1 MIEIKDLFLQKKI
14 PEISELTLKVEAG
27 EVYALLSS
35 GGQVTDHLINIF
47 NGVENS
53 YRGSVSIDGHDLSAS
68 ENGDM
73 DNLVFVDRGSEWPP
87 VVRIGHLVTFLRRVR
102 DIPED
107 DFEEFKL
114 KLNID
119 QLSSHRI
126 GDLGEVERRRF
137 FFAAACLLGH
147 KNLLIHDLAKGMP
160 IDFILEFKERLRELK
175 SAGCSILYLSNDVFF
190 APEIGDRIG
199 FMRKGKLLLELKGA
213 KVRRMDLKELYFRFL
228 AEE

>member
-14 PEISELTLKVEAG
+14 PEISELTLRVEPG
-27 EVYALLSS
+27 EVYVLLSS
-35 GGQVTDHLINIF
+35 GGNVTGHLINIF
-47 NGVENS
+47 NGVEDTF
-53 YRGSVSIDGHDLSAS
+53 RGTVSVDGRDLSDS
-68 ENGDM
+68 SNEEQ
-73 DNLVFVDRGSEWPP
+73 DNLVFIDRGSEWPP

-119 QLSSHRI
+119 RLATSRI
-126 GDLGEVERRRF
+126 GELGEVERRRF
-137 FFAAACLLGH
+137 FFAAACLMGQ